1 MGIIQNNIKQET
13 SLEREKKIFKFKLQ

>member
-13 SLEREKKIFKFKLQ
+13 SLKGEKKIFKFKLQ